1 MLSTLVILTICAGVS
16 AATAP
21 SGVCTCAD
29 VLAYI
34 NDGTGTN
41 LCSTARADCTN
52 SFTQWSCSMSSV
64 NGVTSYQ
71 ASCECTGSCKDAPS
85 STGAGTASASSSS
98 PTPTTAS
105 ASPSSPTT
113 TKETTAPTTSSALT
127 DQGIC
132 ERLASVPEFKDGTC
146 SCKATNGGTGIDAE
160 CTYQLALVNSKLG
173 LHFDF
178 EPCESPPYAQ
188 LSYSLDGKETVLG
201 RFEAG
206 KEYKLEVP
214 GLAYAGAGVYIN
226 FEIKGDATD
235 FTVHTSLSLCYG
247 EDCDGNIPFVGSVV
261 KQAGF
266 PLKLATF
273 DDLSFVDSC
282 PANSSMMVAI
292 GGAVAATALLAV
304 VVFCVMHNQRKKA
317 DSSTSKNDIEINRVD
332 EPAATTAQVV
342 GITPAPAAPAV
353 DSGESKL

>member
-1 MLSTLVILTICAGVS
+1 MLSTLVILTICAGAS

-21 SGVCTCAD
+21 TGVCTCAD

-52 SFTQWSCSMSSV
+52 SFSSWSCSMSSV

-85 STGAGTASASSSS
+85 STASASPSS
-98 PTPTTAS
+98 PTTTTAS

-132 ERLASVPEFKDGTC
+132 KALASVPEFKDGTC
-146 SCKATNGGTGIDAE
+146 SCKTTNGGTGIDAE

-282 PANSSMMVAI
+282 PANSTMIGAI
-292 GGAVAATALLAV
+292 GGAVAAAAILAV
-304 VVFCVMHNQRKKA
+304 VVFCVMRKKA
-317 DSSTSKNDIEINRVD
+317 DSSTSKNEVEISRVG
-332 EPAATTAQVV
+332 EPAATTTEVV
-342 GITPAPAAPAV
+342 GITPAPAAPAA
-353 DSGESKL
+353 DSGESKV